1 MCYRVQIN
9 ADKIKLQK
17 RFNATFQDSELEFV
31 GGEINGFS
39 HPNLPVITDRNST
52 IIQPMEWGLL
62 PSWAADKSF
71 QKNTLNC
78 KIETAAEKPTFRN
91 SLNQR
96 CLILVSGFY
105 EWKHVTEGK
114 KIVKQKF
121 LLTSPNQDF
130 FTLAGLYN
138 NWNGTNTFTILTTE
152 ANELMAE
159 IIIAEA
165 KVKPNCLKNTP
176 DEPLINEMGINT
188 AAITNVIAIITRL
201 KLDIVSMAAFFEEV

>member
-62 PSWAADKSF
+62 PSWANDKSF

-159 IIIAEA
+159 IHNTKKRMPVVLKQQEEALWLKHENLDNYGIRSEIELIA
-165 KVKPNCLKNTP
+165 
-176 DEPLINEMGINT
+176 T
-188 AAITNVIAIITRL
+188 AI
-201 KLDIVSMAAFFEEV
+201 

>member
-71 QKNTLNC
+71 RKNTLNC

-159 IIIAEA
+159 IHNTKKRMPVVLKQQEEALWLKHENLDNYGIRSEIELIA
-165 KVKPNCLKNTP
+165 TT
-176 DEPLINEMGINT
+176 I
-188 AAITNVIAIITRL
+188 
-201 KLDIVSMAAFFEEV
+201 

>member
-159 IIIAEA
+159 IHNTKKRMPVVLKQQEEALWLKHENLDNYGIRSEIELIA
-165 KVKPNCLKNTP
+165 
-176 DEPLINEMGINT
+176 T
-188 AAITNVIAIITRL
+188 AI
-201 KLDIVSMAAFFEEV
+201 

>member
-39 HPNLPVITDRNST
+39 HPNLPVIIDRNST

-78 KIETAAEKPTFRN
+78 KIETAAVKPTFKN

-159 IIIAEA
+159 IHNTKKRMPVVLKQQEEALWLKHENLDNYGIRSEIELIA
-165 KVKPNCLKNTP
+165 
-176 DEPLINEMGINT
+176 T
-188 AAITNVIAIITRL
+188 AI
-201 KLDIVSMAAFFEEV
+201 

>member
-39 HPNLPVITDRNST
+39 HPNLPVIIDRNST

-159 IIIAEA
+159 IHNTKKRMPVVLKQQEEALWLKHENLDNYGIRSEIELIA
-165 KVKPNCLKNTP
+165 
-176 DEPLINEMGINT
+176 T
-188 AAITNVIAIITRL
+188 AI
-201 KLDIVSMAAFFEEV
+201 

>member
-78 KIETAAEKPTFRN
+78 KLETAAEKPTFRN

-159 IIIAEA
+159 IHSTKKRMPVVLKQQEEALWLKHENLDNYGIRSEIELIA
-165 KVKPNCLKNTP
+165 
-176 DEPLINEMGINT
+176 T
-188 AAITNVIAIITRL
+188 AI
-201 KLDIVSMAAFFEEV
+201 

>member
-78 KIETAAEKPTFRN
+78 KIETAAEKPTFKN

-159 IIIAEA
+159 IHNTKKRMPVVLKQQEEALWLKHENLDNYGIRSEIELIA
-165 KVKPNCLKNTP
+165 
-176 DEPLINEMGINT
+176 T
-188 AAITNVIAIITRL
+188 AI
-201 KLDIVSMAAFFEEV
+201 

>member
-78 KIETAAEKPTFRN
+78 KIETAAEKPKFRN

-159 IIIAEA
+159 IHNTKKRMPVVLKQQEEALWLKHENLDNYGIRSEIELIA
-165 KVKPNCLKNTP
+165 
-176 DEPLINEMGINT
+176 T
-188 AAITNVIAIITRL
+188 AI
-201 KLDIVSMAAFFEEV
+201 

>member
-78 KIETAAEKPTFRN
+78 KIETAAEKPKFRN

-105 EWKHVTEGK
+105 EWKNVTEGK

-159 IIIAEA
+159 IHNTKKRMPVVLKQQEEALWLKHENLDNYGIRSEIELIA
-165 KVKPNCLKNTP
+165 
-176 DEPLINEMGINT
+176 T
-188 AAITNVIAIITRL
+188 AI
-201 KLDIVSMAAFFEEV
+201 

>member
-78 KIETAAEKPTFRN
+78 KIETAAVKPTFKN

-159 IIIAEA
+159 IHNTKKRMPVVLKQQEEALWLKHENLDNYGIRSEIELIA
-165 KVKPNCLKNTP
+165 
-176 DEPLINEMGINT
+176 T
-188 AAITNVIAIITRL
+188 AI
-201 KLDIVSMAAFFEEV
+201 